1 MKAMTTAALTLLT
14 TLSLPSWA
22 AYTGPEH
29 NVSANQVKS
38 QRNESWVT
46 LQGKLVKRL
55 GEDNYI
61 LRDASGEVM
70 VDIDED
76 AWRGQAVTPSD
87 TIRVSGEVDNDW
99 NEVKVNVETLE
110 KIGAAPVNKGG
121 FSNQ

>member
-38 QRNESWVT
+38 QRDESWVT

-55 GEDNYI
+55 GRI
-61 LRDASGEVM
+61 IISCAM
-70 VDIDED
+70 P
-76 AWRGQAVTPSD
+76 AV
-87 TIRVSGEVDNDW
+87 R
-99 NEVKVNVETLE
+99 
-110 KIGAAPVNKGG
+110 
-121 FSNQ
+121 

>member
-1 MKAMTTAALTLLT
+1 
-14 TLSLPSWA
+14 
-22 AYTGPEH
+22 
-29 NVSANQVKS
+29 
-38 QRNESWVT
+38 
-46 LQGKLVKRL
+46 
-55 GEDNYI
+55 
-61 LRDASGEVM
+61 M